1 MERRREL
8 EVQREIGFS
17 RRDIAFSLTVEG
29 LFISLYG
36 LLGGLLISVWLGY
49 ILAFV
54 INKQSFGWTLAFGLP
69 AGNLW
74 LLSSGILV
82 ASIATCYSVGY
93 WSSTLQADQEE

>member
-1 MERRREL
+1 M
-8 EVQREIGFS
+8 
-17 RRDIAFSLTVEG
+17 
-29 LFISLYG
+29 SLYG

-49 ILAFV
+49 ILVFV
-54 INKQSFGWTLAFGLP
+54 INKQSFGWTLTFGLP

-74 LLSSGILV
+74 LLSGGILV